1 VPWRFSA
8 AGRLD
13 AWTGLHSGG
22 RKPSQKQSL
31 EFPFDYVVCARE
43 QRISLSLWIWD
54 FGQTSDIRQPARMTI
69 IMRIMMGS
77 SV

>member
-1 VPWRFSA
+1 LEVLVQIGTTALR
-8 AGRLD
+8 
-13 AWTGLHSGG
+13 
-22 RKPSQKQSL
+22 QKQSL